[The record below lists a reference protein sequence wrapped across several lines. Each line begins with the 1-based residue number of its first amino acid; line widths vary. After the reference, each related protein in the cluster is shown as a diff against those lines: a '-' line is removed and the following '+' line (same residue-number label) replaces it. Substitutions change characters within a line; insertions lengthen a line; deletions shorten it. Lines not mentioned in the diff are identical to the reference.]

1 MCGNGQVVCSTYV
14 GFLTFQGQVS
24 LSLLMQIIF
33 MSSFLSLMGNKFTTF
48 STNSIK
54 KQKICSTN
62 NIVFVYYRNSQFG
75 TCVHI
80 LFVLRTF
87 SNQLSKLFLV
97 QLSYSVYLTRNTLGR
112 GQQLNSGCRHDRLL
126 RDFLKRVLRGFL
138 GYSYFYYI
146 NFYFRSKC
154 TSKFT

>member
-1 MCGNGQVVCSTYV
+1 MTKICRQHVRKWLGGLFNIC

-80 LFVLRTF
+80 LRFVLRTSQQPAF
-87 SNQLSKLFLV
+87 KAFFGFNSPILFISRETHWAGTLV
-97 QLSYSVYLTRNTLGR
+97 A
-112 GQQLNSGCRHDRLL
+112 DMI
-126 RDFLKRVLRGFL
+126 DFLETFL
-138 GYSYFYYI
+138 KQF
-146 NFYFRSKC
+146 
-154 TSKFT
+154 